1 MPFVSRDVRGSIV
14 AVALAVLCVL
24 VMAVPLAC
32 QIPSSA
38 PGGEADTAQADTAAV
53 AEADS
58 VCEETEI
65 PTNPEIRITLK
76 KGGEIVIELL
86 PDMAPR
92 AVERILMLVREGF
105 YNDLRFHRVE
115 PYLVQTGR
123 GESEL
128 PPIEGEMF
136 GQNCP
141 HKIGMV
147 GMARRPDD
155 YDSATTQFY
164 IMKKG
169 HPPFNGEYTLFGCV
183 IEGMDHVQRIKKGW
197 KIKEIA
203 ISSETE

>member
-1 MPFVSRDVRGSIV
+1 MPFICRDVRDPVV
-14 AVALAVLCVL
+14 AVLFLVLCVL
-24 VMAVPLAC
+24 VTAVPLAC
-32 QIPSSA
+32 QVPPSA
-38 PGGEADTAQADTAAV
+38 PGGAADTAQADTAAV

-65 PTNPEIRITLK
+65 PANPEIRITLE

-92 AVERILMLVREGF
+92 AVERILALVREGF

-115 PYLVQTGR
+115 PYLVQTGKK
-123 GESEL
+123 ESEL

-147 GMARRPDD
+147 GMARLPDD

-164 IMKKG
+164 IMKKS
-169 HPPFNGEYTLFGCV
+169 HPRFNGEYTIFGCV
-183 IEGMDHVQRIKKGW
+183 IEGMDRVQQIKKGW
-197 KIKEIA
+197 KIEEIT
-203 ISSETE
+203 IRE

>member
-1 MPFVSRDVRGSIV
+1 MPFVNRDERDQIV
-14 AVALAVLCVL
+14 AVLLTVLCVL
-24 VMAVPLAC
+24 VTAVPLAS

-38 PGGEADTAQADTAAV
+38 PGGTADTAQVDTAAV

-58 VCEETEI
+58 VCEETDV
-65 PTNPEIRITLK
+65 PTNPEIQITLK
-76 KGGEIVIELL
+76 KGGDIVIELL

-92 AVERILMLVREGF
+92 AVERILTLVREGF

-115 PYLVQTGR
+115 PYLVQTGKK
-123 GESEL
+123 ESEL
-128 PPIEGEMF
+128 SPIEGEMF

-147 GMARRPDD
+147 GMARLPDD

-183 IEGMDHVQRIKKGW
+183 IEGMDNVQRIKKGW
-197 KIKEIA
+197 KIKEIK
-203 ISSETE
+203 IRE